1 MHPTGNYQK
10 IVARTSRVHGWSCWI
25 PLSPDVF
32 PHWGQNPLL
41 TYWNW
46 TRHVLHPEIYLSK
59 TPKGIKSLEFKKCHW
74 TKSRSFD
81 VGPMS
86 FDQGTSWVFSIR
98 KTDTNCQVFF
108 KSSSISFTSPQ
119 AVYPFPKWLGVRNVT
134 QAVQGQGDCKDIA
147 VGPGSKTR
155 CGVSRPWWCLLKV
168 YLTPTLNVWYIYL
181 HENHKNNQ
189 M

>member
-108 KSSSISFTSPQ
+108 SLQASVSPLPRLCIHSQ
-119 AVYPFPKWLGVRNVT
+119 NGLGSEMWLKL
-134 QAVQGQGDCKDIA
+134 CKDKEIA
-147 VGPGSKTR
+147 KTLLLGLDPRPGAVFQDHG
-155 CGVSRPWWCLLKV
+155 GVCWKF
-168 YLTPTLNVWYIYL
+168 I
-181 HENHKNNQ
+181 
-189 M
+189 